1 MQMVK
6 IDDSVSS
13 KAKEARN
20 KRIRARNRWN
30 LFATM
35 AMNPSIIRYRIRFL
49 DVDSSLLSKKLPN
62 SPYMNV
68 DEKPPRYEDNHL
80 SPTKNNLKS
89 KDNKTPNGNPE
100 DDNLSSAKLRQRQA
114 KSVMGQLNQG
124 YAENPVFF

>member
-20 KRIRARNRWN
+20 KRMRVRNRWN

-62 SPYMNV
+62 SPHMNV

-80 SPTKNNLKS
+80 SPIKNILKS
-89 KDNKTPNGNPE
+89 KDNKTSNGNPE